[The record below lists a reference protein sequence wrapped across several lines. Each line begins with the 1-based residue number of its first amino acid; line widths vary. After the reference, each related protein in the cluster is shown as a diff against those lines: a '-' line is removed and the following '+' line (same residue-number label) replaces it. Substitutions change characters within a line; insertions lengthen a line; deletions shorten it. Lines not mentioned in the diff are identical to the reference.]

1 MSASDSVGL
10 AVKTKAVLAFGS
22 NLGNRKKTISAALKA
37 LDKHPKTTLV
47 SSSSFHETVAITV
60 DGPDDSQ
67 PKYLNAVAIIE
78 TKLNPK
84 ELHALCQEIENK
96 HGRVRLARWAP
107 RTLDIDI
114 ITYGVELV
122 ETTKLIVPHPR
133 AHERIFVLEPWL
145 EIDPD
150 AVIPG
155 KGRVDNLLPN
165 LKVSNGTEK

>member
-1 MSASDSVGL
+1 MSASDSAGL
-10 AVKTKAVLAFGS
+10 AVKTRAVLAFGS
-22 NLGNRKKTISAALKA
+22 NLGSRKKTINTALKA
-37 LDKHPKTTLV
+37 LDRHPKTTLV
-47 SSSSFHETVAITV
+47 ATSPFHETVAITL
-60 DGPDDSQ
+60 DGPDESQ
-67 PKYLNAVAIIE
+67 PRYLNAVAIVE

-84 ELHALCQEIENK
+84 GLHELCQEIENK

-114 ITYGVELV
+114 ITYGAELV
-122 ETTKLIVPHPR
+122 ETSKLIVPHPR

-155 KGRVDNLLPN
+155 KGRVEILLAN
-165 LKVSNGTEK
+165 LKVSNGT